1 MENYISG
8 ADYENTDSI
17 IYINNIPRDQSEAE
31 DIVINMQSNNSG
43 CSTRRRWQSPV
54 TTPPELYV
62 KSANH
67 DAKAQSKELLIRRLR
82 ILLAQEQR
90 LAQGLHNK
98 LKRQLIMARNE
109 EQILIR
115 LNKRIKI
122 LETIRSERCKELKE
136 QRLSLKTYEQKDK

>member
-17 IYINNIPRDQSEAE
+17 IYINNIPRDQSVAE

-62 KSANH
+62 
-67 DAKAQSKELLIRRLR
+67 
-82 ILLAQEQR
+82 
-90 LAQGLHNK
+90 LH
-98 LKRQLIMARNE
+98 
-109 EQILIR
+109 
-115 LNKRIKI
+115 
-122 LETIRSERCKELKE
+122 
-136 QRLSLKTYEQKDK
+136 